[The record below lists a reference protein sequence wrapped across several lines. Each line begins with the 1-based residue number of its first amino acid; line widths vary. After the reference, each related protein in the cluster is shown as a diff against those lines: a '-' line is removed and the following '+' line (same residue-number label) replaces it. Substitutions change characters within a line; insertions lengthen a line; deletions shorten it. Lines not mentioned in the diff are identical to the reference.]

1 MIAHLQGYVTDI
13 CAFQVYIENR
23 YVGGGMTSIDPTPSS
38 DAVSELSIGELI
50 ERVERLEEDRAML
63 ARQII

>member
-1 MIAHLQGYVTDI
+1 
-13 CAFQVYIENR
+13 
-23 YVGGGMTSIDPTPSS
+23 MTGIDPTPSS